1 MLTVGHDPRNGL
13 EIGRP
18 WLEQLIMSVVIIAF
32 SYPLVFFTKFSS
44 SFKNLDGNLLDISSQ
59 RRLVKK
65 LFSEDLG
72 KL

>member
-1 MLTVGHDPRNGL
+1 MILKAKGL
-13 EIGRP
+13 VES
-18 WLEQLIMSVVIIAF
+18 LFEA
-32 SYPLVFFTKFSS
+32 
-44 SFKNLDGNLLDISSQ
+44 DGNLLDISSQ